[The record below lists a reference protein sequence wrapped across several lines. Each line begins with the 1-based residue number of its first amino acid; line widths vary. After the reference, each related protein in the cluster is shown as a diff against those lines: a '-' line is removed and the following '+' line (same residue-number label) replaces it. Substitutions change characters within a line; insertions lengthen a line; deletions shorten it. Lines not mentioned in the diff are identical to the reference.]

1 MNGHFSVDVDP
12 ARRLIKVKMGGFF
25 SLDDVAG
32 YHDAVHRA
40 TARAGGLPSQQRMI
54 CDISDMRIQ
63 TQDVVDAF
71 RRVMGDPKYRQ
82 RKVGFVVASSLA
94 RMQLLRVIGSRNAQC
109 FATEAE
115 AEDWV
120 FQVEDSVSAA

>member
-1 MNGHFSVDVDP
+1 MSGYFSIDVDP
-12 ARRLIKVKMGGFF
+12 ARRLLKVRMGGFF
-25 SLDDVAG
+25 SLDDVAD

-40 TARAGGLPSQQRMI
+40 TARLGGLPSQQRMI
-54 CDISDMRIQ
+54 CDISEMRIQ

-71 RRVMGDPKYRQ
+71 RQVMGDPKYRR

-94 RMQLLRVIGSRNAQC
+94 RMQALRVIGSRHAQC

-115 AEDWV
+115 AEAWLFEADH
-120 FQVEDSVSAA
+120 SASAA